1 LPIAVRCAGRVHEPE
16 SNMDLGGI
24 ACFGLAVGFFVVLL
38 IGSVVLRAAVSIA
51 NRSAGPVRAE
61 VVDPFPDWDWDD
73 ESEDEPRRSGEKAI
87 PEPGLAKGMM
97 ITSTI
102 AVLTAFIGVV
112 LRVLTEDLA
121 DAMFGGDDEVVQ
133 IVALVVVALPF
144 SFAGATLL
152 LVAMLPTTF
161 WRAALVAFLHH
172 IFAVFLLG
180 VVFGTIVVLLN
191 R

>member
-1 LPIAVRCAGRVHEPE
+1 MG
-16 SNMDLGGI
+16 LGGI

-38 IGSVVLRAAVSIA
+38 IGSVILRAAVSIA
-51 NRSAGPVRAE
+51 NRSVGPVKAK

-73 ESEDEPRRSGEKAI
+73 ELEDEPRRSGEAI

-102 AVLTAFIGVV
+102 AVLTAFIGVM

-121 DAMFGGDDEVVQ
+121 EAMFGGDDEVVQ
-133 IVALVVVALPF
+133 IIALVVVTTPF

-152 LVAMLPTTF
+152 LVAMPTTF
-161 WRAALVAFLHH
+161 WRSALVAFLYHC
-172 IFAVFLLG
+172 FAVLLLA